1 MSWAQPIIQTS
12 EPSTLRSFLVRY
24 TYVDTIGWQ
33 ETRSRGRK
41 HFVGFMVGIGWGA
54 PAVMLLVHVLHISR
68 NDLPWS
74 MLWSWSFLS
83 WFVPLLVIVPALMH
97 LLAPLEW
104 SLIEEKYRAELLKQ
118 GRRPAPLP
126 D

>member
-12 EPSTLRSFLVRY
+12 EPSTLRSFLVRH
-24 TYVDTIGWQ
+24 TYVDTVGWQ
-33 ETRSRGRK
+33 EIRSRGRK

-68 NDLPWS
+68 SDLPWS
-74 MLWSWSFLS
+74 VLWSWSFLS
-83 WFVPLLVIVPALMH
+83 WFVPLLVLVPGLMH